1 MLSIRALLRIVA
13 LVGAATGFLFALG
26 LISSAGTTLG
36 QSTLERVLTMYSGP
50 VTGLC
55 IGLVATSI
63 FQSSSATTSIVVALV
78 AGGGLPLSSAV
89 PVILGA
95 NIGTTLTSTL
105 AAFGSSTIPA
115 EFSRALSAAA
125 IHVLFNLTL
134 SLILLPLEI
143 AFGVVTG
150 LAVEMSQL
158 LSPLLG
164 SSSRD
169 VSDLT
174 TLDYGLPPWG
184 LMLAG
189 ILLLILSLRL
199 GISLLRSV
207 VLKRSEHLMETEL
220 SRHPILTF
228 GAGFGLTAVVQSS
241 SLTTSLI
248 VPLAGSGIWKPD
260 RVLPYTLGANVG
272 TTVTALLAALTTGS
286 SGDMVNPA
294 LTAACAHVLINVT
307 GFTLVGLIP
316 PLRRAILA
324 GAALIGR
331 MAEQRR
337 RSALAYVIGLFF
349 VAPTLILLVLISLR

>member
-1 MLSIRALLRIVA
+1 MLSTRALLRTVA
-13 LVGAATGFLFALG
+13 LIAAAAGFLFALG
-26 LISSAGTTLG
+26 LISDAGTTLG
-36 QSTLERVLTMYSGP
+36 QSTLERVLTLYSGP

-55 IGLVATSI
+55 VGLVATSI

-78 AGGGLPLSSAV
+78 AGGGLPITSAV

-125 IHVLFNLTL
+125 IHDLFNLTL
-134 SLILLPLEI
+134 SLVLLPLEI
-143 AFGVVTG
+143 AFGVVTR

-164 SSSRD
+164 GADVD
-169 VSDLT
+169 VSDPIGF
-174 TLDYGLPPWG
+174 DYGLPAWG
-184 LMLAG
+184 
-189 ILLLILSLRL
+189 LLLIGIVLLIASLRL

-207 VLKRSEHLMETEL
+207 VFKRSEHLMETDL
-220 SRHPILTF
+220 ARHPLVTF
-228 GAGFGLTAVVQSS
+228 GAGFGLTGIVQSS

-248 VPLAGSGIWKPD
+248 VPLAGSGLWKPD

-272 TTVTALLAALTTGS
+272 TTITALLAALTTGT
-286 SGDMVNPA
+286 SGATVNPA

-307 GFTLVGLIP
+307 GVALVALLP
-316 PLRRAILA
+316 PLRRAILG
-324 GAALIGR
+324 GAAAIGR

-337 RSALAYVIGLFF
+337 RSALGYVIGLFF
-349 VAPTLILLVLISLR
+349 VAPTLILLVLILV